1 VLFICVQNAGKIFK
15 TKRTHQGTGGSMKK
29 KEICNFHNVEYIP
42 CIVNVTGFMN
52 SLDYPK
58 TKSFPMS
65 WHYHCPICEQEHW
78 KYVYEEWGT
87 YFISD

>member
-1 VLFICVQNAGKIFK
+1 
-15 TKRTHQGTGGSMKK
+15 MKK
-29 KEICNFHNVEYIP
+29 KEICGFHNVEYIP